1 MKRAGFG
8 LCLLTCAALAHAG
21 DHYVEIWNPPEA
33 RGAAPRAPAAAPAPA
48 KPRRAAPHVVP
59 ANVRRAPAI
68 AATPKFTARPRSGA
82 PSVSSAPRGDIE
94 RTTPDMSATP
104 QIPRMITPDG
114 NVLQVGTGRRHAEVV
129 R

>member
-8 LCLLTCAALAHAG
+8 LCLLTCAALAHAS
-21 DHYVEIWNPPEA
+21 DHYVEIWNP
-33 RGAAPRAPAAAPAPA
+33 PAPA
-48 KPRRAAPHVVP
+48 KPRRAAPHMVP
-59 ANVRRAPAI
+59 ANVHRAPAL
-68 AATPKFTARPRSGA
+68 AAAPKFSARPRSGA
-82 PSVSSAPRGDIE
+82 PSVSSAPRGDIG

-114 NVLQVGTGRRHAEVV
+114 NVLQVGTGHRHVEVV